1 MVVLGE
7 HRRDSAIHIHVS
19 ILPQTP
25 LPSRLSYNFQQSSM
39 CYPVGSETSYSFYFL
54 KTTSLFIWLCRVF
67 IVAYE
72 IPTAS
77 QGIFACGTQTLGVAH
92 GLQGVRAQSAVVVRG
107 LSWSRA
113 CGILVAPRGIEPA
126 STALHSACLTTGAL
140 GKSQVTAFKL
150 NSLPFFF
157 CLCHTAYGILVL

>member
-67 IVAYE
+67 VVAYE

-157 CLCHTAYGILVL
+157 FFFVCATQLMGS